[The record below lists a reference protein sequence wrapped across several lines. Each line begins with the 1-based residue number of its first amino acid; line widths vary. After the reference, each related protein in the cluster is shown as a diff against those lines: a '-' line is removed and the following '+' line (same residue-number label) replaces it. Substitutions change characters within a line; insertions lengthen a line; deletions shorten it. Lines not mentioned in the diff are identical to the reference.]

1 MSIVLSFSAFFYRP
15 CYDISDFKRTANM
28 KVISIDLGA
37 TSGRVMTVS
46 YEDGKF
52 SYVENARFDNK
63 TYLDG
68 KNILRWDFSLLI
80 DNVIS
85 GLKKALSESPD
96 AKSISIDTWAVDYG
110 LIKDGKLLSDPMCYR
125 DVHSFDTQ
133 KEVLS
138 ELPFEKIYSKVG
150 IQNLHFNTIYQ
161 LRFDRENV
169 KNADC
174 LLMIPDLIAY
184 YLTGEMRIELTNAST
199 TSLYSFRNGHFD
211 EELLSLIGI
220 DESVFPKMIYPG
232 ERYGMLKKEIS
243 PVEIPVVACPSHD
256 TASAVLGA
264 SGKGTFAYISSGTWS
279 LIGTELDSM
288 NVSEKGFRAN
298 FTNEVG
304 YNNTIRYLK
313 NTMGM
318 FLINEVRNDYKRKGI
333 EIKVSEI
340 LSLVKGSKD
349 IHSYL
354 DVDSPCFEAPG
365 DMIAKVMDY
374 LDKTNQ
380 EKPTTPGEML
390 RMIYKSMAL
399 RYRVILSS
407 LEVIIGK
414 KFSSIIVVGGGNQ
427 ASYLNQAVADACKI
441 KVITGASEATVMGNA
456 LSQFIALGAVKDVKE
471 GRERILNSFP
481 SMTFDPKD
489 SEYYDSEMKNYLK
502 IIHE

>member
-1 MSIVLSFSAFFYRP
+1 
-15 CYDISDFKRTANM
+15 M

-46 YEDGKF
+46 YDGMKF
-52 SYVENARFDNK
+52 SYAENARFANR
-63 TYLDG
+63 TYLD
-68 KNILRWDFSLLI
+68 KDNILRWDFSYLI
-80 DNVIS
+80 RNVID
-85 GLKKALSESPD
+85 GVKKALEESPD

-125 DVHSFDTQ
+125 DVHSFDSQ
-133 KEVLS
+133 KDILARM
-138 ELPFEKIYSKVG
+138 PFEEIYRRVG

-161 LRFDRENV
+161 LAFDRENV
-169 KNADC
+169 MKADC

-199 TSLYSFRNGHFD
+199 TSLYSFRDGCFD
-211 EELLSLIGI
+211 KELLKLIGI
-220 DESVFPKMIYPG
+220 DEKVFPEMIVPG
-232 ERYGMLKKEIS
+232 EKYGMLKKDIS
-243 PVEIPVVACPSHD
+243 SLDIPVVACPSHD

-279 LIGTELDSM
+279 LIGTELSEV
-288 NVSEKGFRAN
+288 NVSEKGFKAN

-304 YNNTIRYLK
+304 YANTIRYLK

-318 FLINEVRNDYKRKGI
+318 FLINEVRNDYQRKGK
-333 EIKVSEI
+333 EIKVAEI
-340 LSLVKGSKD
+340 VSLIKDSKD

-365 DMIAKVMDY
+365 NMIGKVMTY
-374 LDKTNQ
+374 LEETKQDKPEN
-380 EKPTTPGEML
+380 PGEMF

-407 LEVIIGK
+407 LEDIIGK

-456 LSQFIALGAVKDVKE
+456 LSQFIALGAIKDVSE
-471 GRERILNSFP
+471 GREKILSSFP
-481 SMTFDPKD
+481 SETFDPVD
-489 SEYYDSEMKNYLK
+489 SAYYDMEMQGYEK
-502 IIHE
+502 IIRK